1 MTLPYA
7 PVTAA
12 RRTLP
17 AILAAFVASSLCAVC
32 PALAAAPNQSDQAR
46 LDSTVRYLQDVQNPD
61 GGFGGAPGAESSPDF
76 TAWVALALAAAGINP
91 QDQAQPA
98 GTDAY
103 TYLAEHAGELTRANA
118 ECPTS
123 SCTTELDRVLLVVDA
138 SGTSPHDFGGVDLAR
153 AILERQ
159 LPEGSFPHYVGEKT
173 AGINDTIFALLALS
187 PSSEPVVR
195 EAVQRA
201 ATWLEDE
208 QDPDGSWPATCP
220 RTAVMTCASAG
231 PEPGEVDMTGAA
243 IQALNAAGRT
253 DTAAQRKAF
262 EFLHEAQNPEGGFP
276 EYPGRGEESNVAS
289 TAWATQ
295 GIWSAGENP
304 ETTWVTSSGGE
315 PLSYMASLQQEDGHI
330 RYEANKE
337 ENGVWMTAYVAPAF
351 AGQALPIPPVPRGE
365 PPRSPSGSGSGST
378 PPSPGTAEPG
388 QGGESAQ
395 SGSGVIAGGGGNG
408 APLFSRPRPQSKGKT
423 PGGVRSLGSARERRA
438 TKPTHNSA
446 PRRKAPAHTTT
457 APAARPSASRIG
469 RGSGRT
475 LAGTGSGGGQAG
487 GPDVKGVLISA
498 PTAANKDALESGAPG
513 LHSAGAGGNQ
523 APWLAIAIGGT
534 AMLLALAGTQLE
546 RRRPQ
551 VIL

>member
-1 MTLPYA
+1 MTLLHT
-7 PVTAA
+7 PVTVA
-12 RRTLP
+12 RRRLP
-17 AILAAFVASSLCAVC
+17 ALLAACAALSVCAVC
-32 PALAAAPNQSDQAR
+32 PALAAAANQTDQAR
-46 LDSTVRYLQDVQNPD
+46 LDSTVRYLQNVQNPD
-61 GGFGGAPGAESSPDF
+61 GGFGGASGAESSPDF
-76 TAWVALALAAAGINP
+76 SAWVALALAAAGINP
-91 QDQAQPA
+91 QDQTQPA

-138 SGTSPHDFGGVDLAR
+138 SGTNPHDFGGVDVAR

-173 AGINDTIFALLALS
+173 AGINDTIFAVLALS
-187 PSSEPVVR
+187 PISEPAVR
-195 EAVQRA
+195 EGVKRA

-208 QDPDGSWPATCP
+208 QDPDGGWPATCP
-220 RTAVMTCASAG
+220 RTAVMTCAAAG

-243 IQALNAAGRT
+243 IQALEAAGRT
-253 DTAAQRKAF
+253 DAAAEQSAF

-304 ETTWVTSSGGE
+304 ETTWVTTSGGE
-315 PLSYMASLQQEDGHI
+315 PLAFMASLQQDDGHI
-330 RYEANKE
+330 RYEARKE

-351 AGQALPIPPVPRGE
+351 AGRALPIPPVPRGE
-365 PPRSPSGSGSGST
+365 LPPSPSGSDSGST
-378 PPSPGTAEPG
+378 PTSPGSAEPG
-388 QGGESAQ
+388 QGGESAR

-408 APLFSRPRPQSKGKT
+408 ATLFSRPQPQSKGKT
-423 PGGVRSLGSARERRA
+423 PGGVRSLGSARDRRPI
-438 TKPTHNSA
+438 KPTRNPA
-446 PRRKAPAHTTT
+446 PRRRAPAHTGA
-457 APAARPSASRIG
+457 APASNPSTSHIG
-469 RGSGRT
+469 SGSGRT
-475 LAGTGSGGGQAG
+475 LAGTSSGGGQAG

-498 PTAANKDALESGAPG
+498 PAGANKDALESGAPG

-523 APWLAIAIGGT
+523 APWLAIGIGAT
-534 AMLLALAGTQLE
+534 AMLLALAGMQLE